1 MFDNINPYALR
12 TETVACITRYFVSF
26 RDEQAILREIEVSRP
41 VYLEFHCFIKHER
54 NLRRWDERHSEQ
66 SEMTD
71 ETLYSRASCLP
82 KSVEETVLENQ
93 RDELLHQIISELPE
107 IQQRR
112 FILHYEFGLTYKQI
126 AEMEGCTKMAVKFS
140 IDISTNKIRD
150 KLENF

>member
-1 MFDNINPYALR
+1 MFDNTNPYTLR
-12 TETVACITRYFVSF
+12 TEIRESITHYYVSF
-26 RDEQAILREIEVSRP
+26 SDGQAVQRETEISRP
-41 VYLEFHCFIKHER
+41 VYLEFSRFMKHER

-71 ETLYSRASCLP
+71 ETLYSRSSRPP
-82 KSVEETVLENQ
+82 KSVEETVLEKQ
-93 RDELLHQIISELPE
+93 RDERLHQIIAELPE
-107 IQQRR
+107 IQHRR
-112 FILHYEFGLTYKQI
+112 FILHYEFGLTYIQI